1 MGRAG
6 VSTASAV
13 AAYRFEGFVLDLM
26 RGALLTTTGE
36 EVPLRRQAF
45 ELLRLLVENAG
56 RLLDRDTINQAVWPD
71 VTVSDDSITQCVR
84 DIRRA
89 LGDET
94 QSILKTVPRRGYL
107 VAAKVAIVR
116 DQPTAMPVSLPD
128 RPSIAVLP
136 FANLSG
142 DPEQDYFADGMV
154 EEIITALSRIQWLF
168 IIARNSSFTY
178 KDHAVDVKQVGR
190 ELGVRYVLEGS
201 VRKSGS
207 RLRITAQ
214 LIEAE
219 TGAHLWAD
227 RFDGEL
233 QDVFDLQDKVASSV
247 AGVIEPAVQVAET
260 RRSATRPTTDLGTY
274 DLYLRSLATFFPISK
289 ERIIEAVALFE
300 QAIAID
306 PHFGPAHSWAA
317 LCHQR
322 LVSDGWA
329 TDPELSRR
337 RSIERARRALDVSG
351 SDPAVLVNAAS
362 ALAYFGEDI
371 GAMIGLA
378 ERALAL
384 NANFARGW
392 FISGVL
398 RLWGGYPDIAIRH
411 VESMLRLSP
420 RERLGQPLATIGTA
434 QLFKREFDAALAS
447 LLLSIH
453 DQPGSPGTYRMLA
466 ACYAHM
472 GRLDEARSVIAELRS
487 ITSQVMPAHLPWRN
501 TDHRELVLS
510 GLRLAV
516 NAAQCSEPMT

>member
-1 MGRAG
+1 M
-6 VSTASAV
+6 STPSAV

-36 EVPLRRQAF
+36 EVPLRPQAF
-45 ELLRLLVENAG
+45 QLLRLLVENAG
-56 RLLDRDTINQAVWPD
+56 RLLGRDAINQVVWPD
-71 VTVSDDSITQCVR
+71 VAVSDDSITQCVR

-89 LGDET
+89 LDD
-94 QSILKTVPRRGYL
+94 QAQRILKTVPRRGYL
-107 VAAKVAIVR
+107 IAADVAVVR
-116 DQPTAMPVSLPD
+116 DQPAAPLVSLPEK
-128 RPSIAVLP
+128 PSVAVLP

-142 DPEQDYFADGMV
+142 DPEQEYFADGMV

-168 IIARNSSFTY
+168 VIARNSSFTY
-178 KDHAVDVKQVGR
+178 KGHPVDVKQVGR

-201 VRKSGS
+201 VRKGGS

-227 RFDGEL
+227 RFDGPLE
-233 QDVFDLQDKVASSV
+233 DVFDLQDKVASSV

-260 RRSATRPTTDLGTY
+260 RRSATRPTTDLNTY
-274 DLYLRSLATFFPISK
+274 DLYLRALATFFPISR
-289 ERIIEAVALFE
+289 ERIGEALALFE
-300 QAIAID
+300 QALTMD
-306 PHFGPAHSWAA
+306 PHYGPAHSWAA

-322 LVSDGWA
+322 LVADGWA
-329 TDPELSRR
+329 TDRALSRQC
-337 RSIERARRALDVSG
+337 SMERARRALEVGG

-371 GAMIGLA
+371 GAMISLA

-398 RLWGGYPDIAIRH
+398 HLWSGHSDAAILH
-411 VESMLRLSP
+411 VANMLRLSP

-434 QLFKREFDAALAS
+434 YLFQREFHEAAS
-447 LLLSIH
+447 RLLLSIQ
-453 DQPGSPGTYRMLA
+453 DQPGSPGSYRMLA

-472 GRLDEARSVIAELRS
+472 GRLAEARGIVAELRA

-501 TDHRELVLS
+501 ADHRELVLS

-516 NAAQCSEPMT
+516 SETA

>member
-1 MGRAG
+1 M
-6 VSTASAV
+6 SKASAV

-45 ELLRLLVENAG
+45 QLLHLLVENAG
-56 RLLDRDTINQAVWPD
+56 RLLDRDAINQAVWPD

-89 LGDET
+89 LDD
-94 QSILKTVPRRGYL
+94 QAQRILKTVPRRGYL
-107 VAAKVAIVR
+107 IAASVAIVR
-116 DQPTAMPVSLPD
+116 GQPAVPSMSLPD
-128 RPSIAVLP
+128 KPSIAVLP

-142 DPEQDYFADGMV
+142 DPEQEYFADGMV
-154 EEIITALSRIQWLF
+154 EEVITALSRIQWLF
-168 IIARNSSFTY
+168 VIARNSSFSY
-178 KDHAVDVKQVGR
+178 KGQAVDVKQAGR

-201 VRKSGS
+201 VRRGGT

-227 RFDGEL
+227 RFDGSLE
-233 QDVFDLQDKVASSV
+233 DVFDLQDKVASSV
-247 AGVIEPAVQVAET
+247 AGVIEPAVQIAET
-260 RRSATRPTTDLGTY
+260 RRSATRATTDLGTY
-274 DLYLRSLATFFPISK
+274 DLYLRALATFFPISK
-289 ERIIEAVALFE
+289 ERIGEAVVLFE

-306 PHFGPAHSWAA
+306 PDYGPAHSWAA

-322 LVSDGWA
+322 LVADGWA
-329 TDPELSRR
+329 AEPELSRR
-337 RSIERARRALDVSG
+337 RSIERARRALEVGG
-351 SDPAVLVNAAS
+351 SDPTILVNAAS

-398 RLWGGYPDIAIRH
+398 RLWGGFPDTAVLH
-411 VESMLRLSP
+411 VENMLRLSP

-434 QLFKREFDAALAS
+434 YLFKREFDEAS
-447 LLLSIH
+447 SRLLLSIQ
-453 DQPGSPGTYRMLA
+453 DQPRSPGSYRMLA

-472 GRLDEARSVIAELRS
+472 GRLEEAGSVVAELRD
-487 ITSQVMPAHLPWRN
+487 ITSQIMPAHLPWRN
-501 TDHRELVLS
+501 ADHRELVIS

-516 NAAQCSEPMT
+516 ENAPPDDGAT